1 MSILAIVIIGVVVLA
16 LGINEWRSRN
26 KPLASGLSNPM
37 GGNPNRGG
45 NRGITGGHHFD
56 QPRDDRYRRE

>member
-1 MSILAIVIIGVVVLA
+1 MSIPAIVIIGVVVLA
-16 LGINEWRSRN
+16 LGIMEWRSRN

-45 NRGITGGHHFD
+45 NRGLTGGHTFD
-56 QPRDDRYRRE
+56 QPHDDRYRRD